1 METMCPP
8 GYHHSGF
15 LAIFVIM
22 RRANCFHDCIYLWSS
37 SCFCEIWALCVS
49 CITYNHLYV
58 YICIYI
64 YIIYIFIY
72 IYMLSWKQCA
82 LPVVTTMTL
91 WKLMRLGTWC
101 MVHTLILLLW
111 DLNTLCVMD
120 HLWPPLIYI
129 YMYIIWLK
137 GIGYDI
143 TQLIFFFLTRFLKG
157 FYVSLTHVL
166 SALGLHSLAL
176 RPHFKKYKIM
186 PYQHFNHDYCQNYY
200 YHYHP
205 SRYLSVQS

>member
-49 CITYNHLYV
+49 WITYNHLYV

-64 YIIYIFIY
+64 YIYIIYIYLY

-91 WKLMRLGTWC
+91 WKLMHLGTWC

-129 YMYIIWLK
+129 YIYVHNIYIIMIKRNWLWHHA
-137 GIGYDI
+137 
-143 TQLIFFFLTRFLKG
+143 TNIFFLNTFSEGVLCFPDPR
-157 FYVSLTHVL
+157 SLG
-166 SALGLHSLAL
+166 SWPSLFG
-176 RPHFKKYKIM
+176 PPPPF
-186 PYQHFNHDYCQNYY
+186 
-200 YHYHP
+200 
-205 SRYLSVQS
+205 